1 MAERQGG
8 GREASPAAAGQGQV
22 RGGAQA
28 RCRGG
33 GGEKRRSLRGI
44 LKADWQDLSRDH
56 VRGMQRYEME
66 RSGVT
71 LGSLARAT
79 GSVTFS
85 VNEPGKGWRGMGFG
99 GVDENGVLRKATSQG
114 DLIVNS

>member
-1 MAERQGG
+1 
-8 GREASPAAAGQGQV
+8 
-22 RGGAQA
+22 
-28 RCRGG
+28 
-33 GGEKRRSLRGI
+33 
-44 LKADWQDLSRDH
+44 
-56 VRGMQRYEME
+56 ME

-71 LGSLARAT
+71 LGSLARAA